1 LRYGFVEADPSVP
14 EEPLLTIRA
23 LASDVSERR
32 RPLPPLI
39 VRKAIFKMIP
49 FATDRGIETLPGW
62 ELEADDARG
71 PFWVLATATLE
82 KCWSP
87 PPAHEGELCGLAMLE
102 SATAG
107 DTNKVL
113 RVEFVGSPSHLVRY
127 EAAVYES
134 QTAVTVVPVERS
146 DLDIPEGVA
155 ILAVGMMRSVGAS
168 LANELG
174 PRVFVGLNGLPLPVS
189 GLSES
194 PSPVEDSLT
203 RHSDTN
209 AD

>member
-1 LRYGFVEADPSVP
+1 
-14 EEPLLTIRA
+14 
-23 LASDVSERR
+23 
-32 RPLPPLI
+32 
-39 VRKAIFKMIP
+39 
-49 FATDRGIETLPGW
+49 
-62 ELEADDARG
+62 
-71 PFWVLATATLE
+71 
-82 KCWSP
+82 
-87 PPAHEGELCGLAMLE
+87 MLE